1 MNLMV
6 SPRIL
11 LLLSCL
17 LLLGDRVSP
26 AEGPT
31 ENWPCWRGPRGDGSS
46 REANVPRT
54 WDGPKGE
61 QIAWKVELPGKGHAS
76 PIVWGDRI
84 YLVTAVEDRRERIL
98 LALDR
103 TDGRTLWRQVVLETP
118 LEPKH
123 SLNSYASS
131 TPATDGQLVYVSFL
145 DRGEMFV
152 AAYDFTG
159 RRRWAVRPGP
169 FASKHG
175 YCSSPLLYKD
185 LVIVNGDHDGD
196 AYLAA
201 LDRHT
206 GRTVW
211 KTPRENQ
218 TRSYSVPIIRR
229 IDGRMQM
236 MLSGNKCV
244 ASYDPDSGSRQWILD
259 GPTEQFVASPVY
271 NGELLFITA
280 GFPEFHI
287 LAIRPD
293 GHGNVTKTHV
303 AWRTDKGCAY
313 VPSPILSDDGRF
325 FLLVSDKGIASC
337 FEARTGKRHW
347 MQRIG
352 THYSASAVSAG
363 GLVYFLSDDGITTV
377 IRPGT
382 GLEVV
387 ARNPLGENC
396 YASPAIS
403 GGRIYFRSDKKLFAV
418 GRCGMQATPAPAN

>member
-1 MNLMV
+1 LTILPLLILGSLV
-6 SPRIL
+6 SVAA
-11 LLLSCL
+11 
-17 LLLGDRVSP
+17 G
-26 AEGPT
+26 ET
-31 ENWPCWRGPRGDGSS
+31 ENWPCWRGPRGDGTS
-46 REANVPRT
+46 RETGVPRT

-61 QIAWKVELPGKGHAS
+61 QIAWQVEVPGKGHAS

-84 YLVTAVEDRRERIL
+84 FLVSALEDRQQRIL

-103 TDGRTLWRQVVLETP
+103 ANGRTLWQQVVLESP
-118 LEPKH
+118 LEIKN

-131 TPATDGQLVYVSFL
+131 TPATDGQSVYVSFL
-145 DRGEMFV
+145 DRGEMFI
-152 AAYDFTG
+152 AAYDLAG
-159 RRRWAVRPGP
+159 RRHWAVRPGP

-175 YCSSPLLYKD
+175 YCSSPILYKD

-196 AYLAA
+196 AYLVA

-229 IDGRMQM
+229 IDGRVQM
-236 MLSGNKCV
+236 MLSGSICV
-244 ASYDPDSGSRQWILD
+244 ASYDPDNGSRHWILD

-293 GHGNVTKTHV
+293 GQGNVTKTHV
-303 AWRTDKGCAY
+303 AWRTDRGCAY

-325 FLLVSDKGIASC
+325 FLVVSDKGIASC

-347 MQRIG
+347 MERIG
-352 THYSASAVSAG
+352 SHYSASAVSAG
-363 GLVYFLSDDGITTV
+363 GVVYFLSDDGISTV
-377 IRPGT
+377 VRPGT
-382 GLEVV
+382 SLEVV
-387 ARNPLGENC
+387 SRNPLGENC

-418 GRCGMQATPAPAN
+418 GR

>member
-1 MNLMV
+1 LTLF
-6 SPRIL
+6 PL
-11 LLLSCL
+11 LLF
-17 LLLGDRVSP
+17 LGGFVSS
-26 AEGPT
+26 AAGEA
-31 ENWPCWRGPRGDGSS
+31 ENWPCWRGPRGDGTS
-46 REANVPRT
+46 REKDIPRR
-54 WDGPKGE
+54 WDGAKGE
-61 QIAWKVELPGKGHAS
+61 QIAWKVEVPGRGHAS

-84 YLVTAVEDRRERIL
+84 FLVSALEDRQQRIL

-103 TDGRTLWRQVVLETP
+103 ANGRTLWQRVVLESP
-118 LEPKH
+118 LERIN

-145 DRGEMFV
+145 DRGEMFI
-152 AAYDFTG
+152 AAYDFAG
-159 RRRWAVRPGP
+159 QPRWAVRPGP
-169 FASKHG
+169 FASQHG
-175 YCSSPLLYKD
+175 YCSSPILYKD

-201 LDRHT
+201 LDRYT

-236 MLSGNKCV
+236 ILSGSKCV
-244 ASYDPDSGSRQWILD
+244 ASYDPDNGSRHWILD

-303 AWRTDKGCAY
+303 AWRTDRGCAY

-325 FLLVSDKGIASC
+325 FLVVSDKGIASC

-347 MQRIG
+347 MERIG
-352 THYSASAVSAG
+352 AHYSASAVSAG
-363 GLVYFLSDDGITTV
+363 GLVYFLSDDGISTV
-377 IRPGT
+377 VRPGI

-396 YASPAIS
+396 RASPAIS
-403 GGRIYFRSDKKLFAV
+403 GGRIYFRSDKNLFAV
-418 GRCGMQATPAPAN
+418 GP